1 MRLQRVRIGLARRS
15 DGVHLH
21 RELYRAPS
29 RYDCQMSRRLFIFDD
44 PDLFVVGTVG
54 EAGNRAFHLQARKGG
69 AVVSVGLEKTQV
81 AALATR
87 LDELLDAVSA
97 DSAATSAETGTG
109 LQQPVIDLFRVGAM
123 ALAWDA
129 GNDSVVIEAQTERDD
144 GDYIEVPDD
153 EPEGPDLL
161 RVRIG
166 PGEARDF
173 VRRAEALVS
182 AGRPACPFCGQPL
195 NPEGHFCPRRNGQL
209 N

>member
-1 MRLQRVRIGLARRS
+1 MPICTANCT
-15 DGVHLH
+15 
-21 RELYRAPS
+21 APEAATMGE
-29 RYDCQMSRRLFIFDD
+29 MSRRLFIFDE
-44 PDLFVVGTVG
+44 PDQFVVGAVG

-97 DSAATSAETGTG
+97 DPAATNGESASG
-109 LQQPVIDLFRVGAM
+109 LHQPVIDLFRVGAM

-129 GNDSVVIEAQTERDD
+129 KNDSVVIEAQTQRED
-144 GDYIEVPDD
+144 GDYVEVPDD
-153 EPEGPDLL
+153 EPDGPALL

-166 PGEARDF
+166 PAEARDF

>member
-1 MRLQRVRIGLARRS
+1 
-15 DGVHLH
+15 
-21 RELYRAPS
+21 
-29 RYDCQMSRRLFIFDD
+29 MSRRLFIFDE
-44 PDLFVVGTVG
+44 PDQFVVGAVG
-54 EAGNRAFHLQARKGG
+54 GAGNRAFHLQARKGG
-69 AVVSVGLEKTQV
+69 AVVSVALEKTQV

-87 LDELLDAVSA
+87 LGELLDAVSA
-97 DSAATSAETGTG
+97 DPAATSGDQTSALE
-109 LQQPVIDLFRVGAM
+109 QPVIDLFRVGAM

-129 GNDSVVIEAQTERDD
+129 SRDSVVIEAQTEGED
-144 GDYIEVPDD
+144 GDYVEVPDD

-166 PGEARDF
+166 PAEARDF